1 MSSLE
6 SVPRSLPSSGIAQIL
21 DAKCGA
27 PRGLRSGSLSLS
39 TKGYCT
45 LSLVGHFMATIVRV
59 GTSMIGVMDGLP
71 FLKGNKDESQTVAH
85 FYKKETRMV
94 SSEALKLEE
103 ILRNAP
109 KAVDMDLP
117 HQREAGEHAED
128 MTSEPEGVS
137 FEDAPA
143 IGGLWATP
151 RSWDGETAI
160 MCLYGGGY
168 VISSPHSRRKLAGHL
183 ANASGARALVPRYH
197 LAPERPFPSAVDDAA
212 ADYRWLLG
220 EGYRSERVVI
230 SGDSSAGGLTVAAML
245 KLRGDDAPLPAGGV
259 PISPWV
265 DLACTGE
272 TLETNATADLTAT
285 KASLQRMAG
294 QYLQGE
300 DPHTPLASPLYAD
313 LSGIPPLLVVVG
325 GAEALLDDS
334 VRFSR
339 SAGMAGVDVTLYI
352 GAGMQ
357 HIFPI
362 YCGAIP
368 ESDAAVA
375 MIGAWVRSRTSRAS
389 EV

>member
-1 MSSLE
+1 
-6 SVPRSLPSSGIAQIL
+6 
-21 DAKCGA
+21 
-27 PRGLRSGSLSLS
+27 
-39 TKGYCT
+39 
-45 LSLVGHFMATIVRV
+45 VRT
-59 GTSMIGVMDGLP
+59 G
-71 FLKGNKDESQTVAH
+71 KEE
-85 FYKKETRMV
+85 YKMV
-94 SSEALKLEE
+94 SPEALKLNE

-128 MTSEPEGVS
+128 MTSEPEGVTY
-137 FEDAPA
+137 EEAYEVD
-143 IGGLWATP
+143 GLWATP
-151 RSWDGETAI
+151 ESWDGESAI
-160 MCLYGGGY
+160 MYLYGGGY

-197 LAPERPFPSAVDDAA
+197 LAPERPFPTAVEDAA
-212 ADYRWLLG
+212 ADYRWLLS
-220 EGYRSERVVI
+220 EGGRPERTVVA
-230 SGDSSAGGLTVAAML
+230 GDSSAGGLTVAMML
-245 KLRGDDAPLPAGGV
+245 KLREDSASLPVGGI

-272 TLETNATADLTAT
+272 TLETNADVDLTAT

-294 QYLQGE
+294 QYLDGAN
-300 DPHTPLASPLYAD
+300 PRTPLASPLYAD
-313 LSGIPPLLVVVG
+313 LSGLPPLLIVVG

-334 VRFSR
+334 VRLAR

-368 ESDAAVA
+368 EADAAVA
-375 MIGAWVRSRTSRAS
+375 MIGTWIRSRTS
-389 EV
+389 